1 MNTILNYSAPDIEQL
16 CADSGQPSFR
26 AKQLVQWLYRRGVR
40 SYADMTNLPKS
51 FRAALEQ
58 DAPLIVPTVVDR
70 QVSRDGTRKYLLE
83 LADGALV
90 ETVGIPSRDQSRE
103 GIPRRLTVCFST
115 QVGCPMRCA
124 FCATGR
130 EGLSRNLYPGEMAW
144 QILVCQQDFGIAATN
159 AVAMGQGEPFL
170 NFDNLAAALH
180 LLNSSDAIGIG
191 ARHISV
197 STCGIPAGIRRFA
210 DLPEQFTLAV
220 SLHSALQDTR
230 DTLMPGCASIP
241 LANLKE
247 ALLDYQGR
255 AGRRITF
262 EYLMIQGHTDTGRS
276 LSALV
281 DFCRGL
287 KSHVNLL
294 KVNRVA
300 GSPFSP
306 STDAA
311 IRRFE
316 ASLGQHGIE
325 VTVRDS
331 RGADIDGAC
340 GQLKNAR
347 AR

>member
-1 MNTILNYSAPDIEQL
+1 MKPILNYSTPGIERL
-16 CADSGQPSFR
+16 CADLGQPSFR
-26 AKQLVQWLYRRGVR
+26 ARQLVQWLYRQGVR
-40 SYADMTNLPKS
+40 SYEDMTNLPKA
-51 FRAALEQ
+51 FRASLTQ
-58 DAPLIVPTVVDR
+58 DAPLIAPTVVDR

-90 ETVGIPSRDQSRE
+90 ETVGIPSRDRSRE
-103 GIPRRLTVCFST
+103 GAPRRLTVCFST

-130 EGLSRNLYPGEMAW
+130 EGFTRNLHPGEMAW
-144 QILVCQQDFGIAATN
+144 QIIVCQQDFGMAATN

-180 LLNSSDAIGIG
+180 LLNSPDAIGIG

-210 DLPEQFTLAV
+210 DMPEQFTLAV
-220 SLHSALQDTR
+220 SLHSAVQDTR
-230 DTLMPGCASIP
+230 DALMPGCASIP
-241 LANLKE
+241 LADLKE
-247 ALLDYQGR
+247 ALLDYQGK

-262 EYLMIQGHTDTGRS
+262 EYLMIRGCTDTDEN
-276 LSALV
+276 LSALAG
-281 DFCRGL
+281 FCRGL

-300 GSPFSP
+300 GSPYAP
-306 STDAA
+306 STEAT

-316 ASLGQHGIE
+316 ASLGQQGIE
-325 VTVRDS
+325 ATVRDS